1 MTLNIRYRQQLK
13 KPMWSWHILFM
24 ALAFL
29 ISTVLQLFTAV
40 IAPTAARAA
49 TDVSGLAIGTYNV
62 LGYYHGD
69 GTNFANDRLQ
79 QIVKNINTMSY
90 DVVGLQEYRDGK
102 TGDPKKFEKE
112 LQKLNSAW
120 RISYGKDSP
129 GYDGDQ
135 IPIAYNSSSVALNKE
150 MTIKTITSADRCG
163 GGSPSGSIA
172 AHIAFFTTLKD
183 QEFLVINVHPT
194 AKHHASKCDTERL
207 GVVKGALNHPEVVKY
222 TGGPI
227 FMVGDFNAN
236 PNGDR
241 RDEGNIERYMKA
253 SGFGNAR
260 DIPGANKRTG
270 GNIDHIYYK
279 TSTIDA
285 PGSYETMDCKP
296 ISSGDPSKY
305 TSSTTCASD
314 HTPVKA
320 VFDSL
325 SGGGSSCS
333 NGGLEEG
340 VAHQYQE
347 WGIGK
352 YGNECVCTEGGGS
365 MSGDTNFAKIAT
377 YFSGK
382 GLKDIAIAGIL
393 ANLKNESNLTPFA
406 VQGQPKNTP
415 DDREPPSGSGYG
427 IAQFTPATKIAK
439 ELNKNTQ
446 TSEYYKQYYSTKY
459 GGYAIKP
466 WNEGGTGIPEGVS
479 VEVNDAWLKAQLDFF
494 YKGEM
499 QSTKVGTYRKIGGD
513 MDATRKYDTEYS
525 TSYISGSN
533 TILQALNAAK
543 NEKDA
548 ARIFVWI
555 YERPADKPGAAAG
568 REKLAT
574 EMLAPLQDIIGSG
587 VPTTAAGNSCGSSG
601 ETGDFAETVAAF
613 AWEDGRRGSTQK
625 GGTNGPYAKVIKQSK
640 YGNDAAHK
648 YGNDCGAFVYN
659 LMVTSGFEPNYPPTY
674 TGGQEPW
681 LKKNWEDIFKGNPV
695 DVGRLE
701 PGDVGI
707 IAGSHVFVW
716 IGDIEDF
723 QGKSAEAANGSNTA
737 PTAILASNTYSAPS
751 KYTWYRKKAT
761 DAN

>member
-1 MTLNIRYRQQLK
+1 MKNHMKYTPHQRNRQVINRRIRAMAVYIAISVLIMQLVA
-13 KPMWSWHILFM
+13 PIPAAH
-24 ALAFL
+24 AAEN
-29 ISTVLQLFTAV
+29 
-40 IAPTAARAA
+40 APTNVTYTLKGTINGCGTMQGGASDGQYLYFICVTNNDSRLRIVKVTTDGTVINQSKKFTRGQLGHGNDMTYNSKLGVLVVSTWDNPGGGNSVKLIDPNTYEIKKTVSTNDNVALTNICYNA
-49 TDVSGLAIGTYNV
+49 TTDQYVVSGKI
-62 LGYYHGD
+62 
-69 GTNFANDRLQ
+69 
-79 QIVKNINTMSY
+79 
-90 DVVGLQEYRDGK
+90 
-102 TGDPKKFEKE
+102 
-112 LQKLNSAW
+112 
-120 RISYGKDSP
+120 
-129 GYDGDQ
+129 YDG
-135 IPIAYNSSSVALNKE
+135 NL
-150 MTIKTITSADRCG
+150 
-163 GGSPSGSIA
+163 
-172 AHIAFFTTLKD
+172 
-183 QEFLVINVHPT
+183 
-194 AKHHASKCDTERL
+194 
-207 GVVKGALNHPEVVKY
+207 KY
-222 TGGPI
+222 TGKRLYTPSGVDDDANTTQGKVLNQGI
-227 FMVGDFNAN
+227 ECNASYIYVMRVVWGQ
-236 PNGDR
+236 NGYNVIAVYDWSGTNVAVHKVDNLN
-241 RDEGNIERYMKA
+241 DEGENMAIVNGVFYMGINEG
-253 SGFGNAR
+253 SMSS
-260 DIPGANKRTG
+260 G
-270 GNIDHIYYK
+270 GNFRDDYFVQLDGIM
-279 TSTIDA
+279 
-285 PGSYETMDCKP
+285 G
-296 ISSGDPSKY
+296 
-305 TSSTTCASD
+305 
-314 HTPVKA
+314 V
-320 VFDSL
+320 DSAAN
-325 SGGGSSCS
+325 SCS
-333 NGGLEEG
+333 SALDPNITL
-340 VAHQYQE
+340 QYQE

-406 VQGQPKNTP
+406 VQGQPQNTA
-415 DDREPPSGSGYG
+415 DDREPPSKGGYG

-446 TSEYYKQYYSTKY
+446 TSEYYNQYYSTKY
-459 GGYAIKP
+459 GGYAIKS
-466 WNEGGTGIPEGVS
+466 WDDGGTGIPEGVA
-479 VEVNDAWLKAQLDFF
+479 VKVNDAWLKTQLDFF

-587 VPTTAAGNSCGSSG
+587 VPATAAGNNCGSSG

-737 PTAILASNTYSAPS
+737 PTAVLAGNTYSAPS

>member
-1 MTLNIRYRQQLK
+1 MKNHMKYPPHQRNRQVINRRIRAMAVYIAISVLIMEFVAPIPATHAAENEQQNVTYTRKGTINGCGTMQGGASDGQYLYFICVTNNDSRLRIVKVTPDGKIVNQSKNFTRGQLGHGNDITYNSKLKLLVVSTWDEGRGGNTAKLIDPTTYEIKKSVSTNDNVGLTNICYN
-13 KPMWSWHILFM
+13 
-24 ALAFL
+24 
-29 ISTVLQLFTAV
+29 
-40 IAPTAARAA
+40 A
-49 TDVSGLAIGTYNV
+49 TTDQYVVSGKI
-62 LGYYHGD
+62 
-69 GTNFANDRLQ
+69 
-79 QIVKNINTMSY
+79 
-90 DVVGLQEYRDGK
+90 
-102 TGDPKKFEKE
+102 
-112 LQKLNSAW
+112 
-120 RISYGKDSP
+120 
-129 GYDGDQ
+129 YDGD
-135 IPIAYNSSSVALNKE
+135 L
-150 MTIKTITSADRCG
+150 
-163 GGSPSGSIA
+163 
-172 AHIAFFTTLKD
+172 
-183 QEFLVINVHPT
+183 
-194 AKHHASKCDTERL
+194 
-207 GVVKGALNHPEVVKY
+207 KY
-222 TGGPI
+222 TGKRLYTPSG
-227 FMVGDFNAN
+227 VDDDAN
-236 PNGDR
+236 TTQGKVLNQGIECNSSYIYVMRVVWGQNGYNVIAVYDWSGTNVAVYKVDNLN
-241 RDEGNIERYMKA
+241 DEGENMAILDGVFYMGINEGGM
-253 SGFGNAR
+253 SS
-260 DIPGANKRTG
+260 G
-270 GNIDHIYYK
+270 GNSNNDYFVQLDGIIGVD
-279 TSTIDA
+279 STA
-285 PGSYETMDCKP
+285 N
-296 ISSGDPSKY
+296 
-305 TSSTTCASD
+305 
-314 HTPVKA
+314 
-320 VFDSL
+320 
-325 SGGGSSCS
+325 SCS
-333 NGGLEEG
+333 SALDPNITL
-340 VAHQYQE
+340 QYQE

-479 VEVNDAWLKAQLDFF
+479 VEVNDAWLKTQLDFF

-587 VPTTAAGNSCGSSG
+587 VPATAAGNNCGSSG

-625 GGTNGPYAKVIKQSK
+625 SKYKEVMKTSK
-640 YGNDAAHK
+640 YGNDALHK

-659 LMVTSGFEPNYPPTY
+659 LMVTSGFEPDYPPTY
-674 TGGQEPW
+674 TGNQKPW
-681 LKKNWEDIFKGNPV
+681 LDAHWEKIADPRKVNV
-695 DVGRLE
+695 ADLR

-707 IAGSHVFVW
+707 VAGDHVFVW

-737 PTAILASNTYSAPS
+737 PTAVLAGNTYSAPS